1 MIKKNKGYTIFETF
15 VGAGGSHIGFMQENF
30 RTIYVNDFIK
40 ECLETLVYNNPNLLE
55 ENAMIDNTSIENIN
69 PRELRNRLNLKKGE
83 VDVFFGGVVCK
94 SFSLAGERNPV
105 DERNYL
111 YKKQL
116 ELVEEFLPKISI
128 IENVPGMLNA
138 KVYLTDDESNEVV
151 EEISKLWKEI
161 ENYKGKKS
169 ALRKKNEINE
179 EIEKEGK
186 KLKKEKNKLLK
197 KIENSENFIS
207 VVEDIKRIYNK
218 LGYKI
223 YISILN
229 SAWYGAAT
237 KRERLIIVAVKNEID
252 IEFKFP
258 KPKYMSKSI
267 YKSNLSDKYLKLP
280 APRTVNDAL
289 DLIDY
294 SDNEDIDNFPMKHN
308 EKTIKRF
315 KYIPE
320 GDNIANHIEKLPEEL
335 RISKFYSRGATM
347 RLNGNEPS
355 PTLVPG
361 HSNFPVHPREHRSI
375 TVREAATITGFP
387 LKYKFF
393 GSHTKRCEHV
403 GNAVPPPLARAKAQ
417 ECVRLLDKYNLGMS
431 SKKINDV
438 KNR

>member
-1 MIKKNKGYTIFETF
+1 MIKKNTGYTIFETF

-55 ENAMIDNTSIENIN
+55 EKAMIDNTPIENIN
-69 PRELRNRLNLKKGE
+69 PKELRNKLNVKKGE
-83 VDVFFGGVVCK
+83 IDVFFGGVVCK

-116 ELVEEFLPKISI
+116 ALVEEFLPKISI
-128 IENVPGMLNA
+128 IENVPGMFNA
-138 KVYLTDDESNEVV
+138 KVYLTDNKNDEVV
-151 EEISKLWKEI
+151 EEISELW
-161 ENYKGKKS
+161 
-169 ALRKKNEINE
+169 
-179 EIEKEGK
+179 
-186 KLKKEKNKLLK
+186 K
-197 KIENSENFIS
+197 KIENSKNYIS
-207 VVEDIKRIYNK
+207 VVEDIKRIYKK
-218 LGYKI
+218 LGYKV
-223 YISILN
+223 YISTLN

-252 IEFKFP
+252 IEFNFP
-258 KPKYMSKSI
+258 KPKYMNKLI
-267 YKSNLSDKYLKLP
+267 YKSNLPKKYLKLP
-280 APRTVNDAL
+280 TPKTVNYAL
-289 DLIDY
+289 NLIDY
-294 SDNEDIDNFPMKHN
+294 SDNEDIDNFPMKHS
-308 EKTIKRF
+308 EKTITRF

-320 GDNIANHIEKLPEEL
+320 GDNIANHIDKLPEEL
-335 RISKFYSRGATM
+335 KISKFYSRGATM

-361 HSNFPVHPREHRSI
+361 HSNFPVHPKEHRSI

-403 GNAVPPPLARAKAQ
+403 GNAVPPPLARAIAK
-417 ECVRLLDKYNLGMS
+417 ECVNLLNKYNLEIS
-431 SKKINDV
+431 RKEKLRKIEV
-438 KNR
+438 EQIEQLRIL